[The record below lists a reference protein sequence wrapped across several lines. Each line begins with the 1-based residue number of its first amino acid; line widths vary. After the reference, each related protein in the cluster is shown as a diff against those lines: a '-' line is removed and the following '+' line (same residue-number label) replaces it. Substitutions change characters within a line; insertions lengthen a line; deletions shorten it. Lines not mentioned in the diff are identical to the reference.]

1 MKIGNEVMGGRCGE
15 KRAVEKLASGSHQK
29 RVSGP
34 VRMHTIIFSTVV
46 HAKARR
52 AGVLLRSPTPKWLV

>member
-1 MKIGNEVMGGRCGE
+1 MGGGAGGGRGGE

-29 RVSGP
+29 SVSGP
-34 VRMHTIIFSTVV
+34 VRMHAIIFSTVV